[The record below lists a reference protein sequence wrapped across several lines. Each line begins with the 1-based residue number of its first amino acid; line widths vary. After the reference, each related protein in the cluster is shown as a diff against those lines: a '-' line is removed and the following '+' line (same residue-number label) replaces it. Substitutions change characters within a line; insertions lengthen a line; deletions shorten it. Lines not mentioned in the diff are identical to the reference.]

1 MVTYKKGDLW
11 KAAILILVIGT
22 VLWYS
27 FRTVLRSA
35 RPEGAPRIATR
46 AGTQPSGQQAAG
58 TASEMFA
65 PRAQGVG
72 QLLVR
77 AHAAPDPFRPYLS
90 LLPATEAQAV
100 AAASAPPPRTDA
112 GEQAPKIEAAVLQL
126 RLVGVVWGARPTA
139 ALVGGDGH
147 HFARVGDSL
156 PGGWRLAQID
166 QRGVVLTKGRER
178 ASLQLQKEP
187 APTSR

>member
-1 MVTYKKGDLW
+1 MPCLILFRHLGCTCEVTTATYKKGDLW
-11 KAAILILVIGT
+11 KAAILMLLIRT

-35 RPEGAPRIATR
+35 RLAGASSIATR
-46 AGTQPSGQQAAG
+46 TGTQPSGQRAAG

-72 QLLVR
+72 QLL
-77 AHAAPDPFRPYLS
+77 
-90 LLPATEAQAV
+90 
-100 AAASAPPPRTDA
+100 
-112 GEQAPKIEAAVLQL
+112 
-126 RLVGVVWGARPTA
+126 
-139 ALVGGDGH
+139 
-147 HFARVGDSL
+147 
-156 PGGWRLAQID
+156 D